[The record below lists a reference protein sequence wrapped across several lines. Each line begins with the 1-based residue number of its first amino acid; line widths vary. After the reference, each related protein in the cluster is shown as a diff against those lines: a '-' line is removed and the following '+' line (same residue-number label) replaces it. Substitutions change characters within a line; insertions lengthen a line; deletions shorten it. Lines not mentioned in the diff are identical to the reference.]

1 MTTKRTLTCIAAAL
15 FAALAAAP
23 ALADER
29 EDCYND
35 CIAAGGDRESC
46 YAQCYGDDNGDD
58 DCYDDCIADG
68 GSPEACRE
76 RCAGDE
82 GGDSDPVTRIAEWL
96 EMSQDQIEEWQGI
109 LQAMRETLQ
118 PLLEQL
124 QQLEEQYGAEIRSEN
139 PDRELIGQLVLEME
153 DLRFE
158 IGTVQTQ
165 AIADMVIVLTAEQT
179 ETAGRFLRR

>member
-1 MTTKRTLTCIAAAL
+1 
-15 FAALAAAP
+15 
-23 ALADER
+23 
-29 EDCYND
+29 
-35 CIAAGGDRESC
+35 
-46 YAQCYGDDNGDD
+46 
-58 DCYDDCIADG
+58 
-68 GSPEACRE
+68 
-76 RCAGDE
+76 
-82 GGDSDPVTRIAEWL
+82 
-96 EMSQDQIEEWQGI
+96 MSQDQIEEWQGI
-109 LQAMRETLQ
+109 LQAMHETLQ

-179 ETAGRFLRR
+179 EVLAGSALFEMLMGGDTRDDDRGERTERPRALS